1 MTMTTKPEIEDVA
14 LSSINVDGFTQTREF
29 MDHDVVK
36 DYQDAYQSGATLP
49 PVVLFEDGKTLWVGD
64 GFHRIEAAMGLG
76 LERIA
81 AEIHT
86 GGRVDALR
94 YALGANANHGLRR
107 TTGDLNQAVVMAWE
121 SREEL
126 GLGKNPSARLIAE
139 LVKVSPT
146 TAMKHL
152 RNATG
157 YDPDAVR
164 TGADGKEYPAASR
177 RSEEPRVQ
185 PSESRNGPAVVEM
198 DIEKDAEES
207 SEQEAHG
214 FVWNQFG
221 VCQNPFEVILTMPK
235 GTNALLTMARTP
247 SGMCVYGYDL
257 NINGVG
263 TGCGGCGAAP
273 SRGGKKFDTQLEA
286 AEAFLD
292 FAQGWFARSNHPMG
306 AKAAQALL
314 AAKAVEKHGVVEI
327 DMGEPEKPSKRK
339 KVDIYTVVAKVKCTL
354 RVCAV
359 SEAAA
364 KAAIE
369 AEGYKV
375 LLEHGAMSDVD
386 VWEWE
391 KASGFADED
400 GVLDLREWGSK
411 EWGAK

>member
-29 MDHDVVK
+29 MDHDVVHE
-36 DYQDAYQSGATLP
+36 YQDAYQSGAKLP

-76 LERIA
+76 LEKIA

-185 PSESRNGPAVVEM
+185 PSEARNGPAVVEM
-198 DIEKDAEES
+198 DLEKDAEES

-235 GTNALLTMARTP
+235 GTSALLTMARTP

-273 SRGGKKFDTQLEA
+273 SRGGKKFDTQLDA

-314 AAKAVEKHGVVEI
+314 AAKAVEKHGVVYI
-327 DMGEPEKPSKRK
+327 DMGEPEKAANGK
-339 KVDIYTVVAKVKCTL
+339 KMVYYKVVADLKCHMFI
-354 RVCAV
+354 CAD
-359 SEAAA
+359 SEDEAKEAIAADD
-364 KAAIE
+364 
-369 AEGYKV
+369 YRL
-375 LLEHGAMSDVD
+375 LLEKGDMFGVEISTWHKIKEHTDGAGVIDVR
-386 VWEWE
+386 
-391 KASGFADED
+391 KG
-400 GVLDLREWGSK
+400 
-411 EWGAK
+411 GAK

>member
-1 MTMTTKPEIEDVA
+1 MTTKPEIEDVA
-14 LSSINVDGFTQTREF
+14 LNSINVDGFTQTREF

-36 DYQDAYQSGATLP
+36 DYQDAYQSGTKLP

-76 LERIA
+76 LEKIS

-198 DIEKDAEES
+198 DLEKDAEES
-207 SEQEAHG
+207 MRHEMHG
-214 FVWNQFG
+214 FKWNDCGCCENPRRKG
-221 VCQNPFEVILTMPK
+221 VAFPKDIRAEAFCEVAIV
-235 GTNALLTMARTP
+235 P
-247 SGMCVYGYDL
+247 SGMFVFGYQ
-257 NINGVG
+257 INLQAGDFGGVG
-263 TGCGGCGAAP
+263 VPVSLTNT
-273 SRGGKKFDTQLEA
+273 KFRTELEA
-286 AEAFLD
+286 VEAFLD
-292 FAQGWFARSNHPMG
+292 V
-306 AKAAQALL
+306 AQAWFVKQGTALSVKVAKMLL
-314 AAKAVEKHGVVEI
+314 GAEATKDRWGDVEI
-327 DMGEPEKPSKRK
+327 VLETPAATPKRK

-375 LLEHGAMSDVD
+375 LLENGAMSDVD
-386 VWEWE
+386 IWEWE
-391 KASGFADED
+391 KASGFADEH

-411 EWGAK
+411 EWGAR

>member
-1 MTMTTKPEIEDVA
+1 
-14 LSSINVDGFTQTREF
+14 
-29 MDHDVVK
+29 VVHE
-36 DYQDAYQSGATLP
+36 YQDAYQSGAKLP

-76 LERIA
+76 LEKIA

-198 DIEKDAEES
+198 YHEKYANGPAVMEMNLANDDSKDA
-207 SEQEAHG
+207 EQEAHG
-214 FVWNQFG
+214 YIWNKYGVCLNPMIVEIPFDAYGIQKVEGRCFLAKTPAEMWVNGYEMRVAGGNGGKTSPASMVGPKYDDAYEALDNFLDDSVEFFRGKDQKASAFLMSLSVKVEYGTWYLSPNAEPQKEEKAKPAKGKKMVYYKVVADLKCHMFICADSEDEAKEAIAADDYRLLLEKGDMFG
-221 VCQNPFEVILTMPK
+221 VEISSWNKIKEHTDGAGVIDVRK
-235 GTNALLTMARTP
+235 G
-247 SGMCVYGYDL
+247 
-257 NINGVG
+257 
-263 TGCGGCGAAP
+263 
-273 SRGGKKFDTQLEA
+273 
-286 AEAFLD
+286 
-292 FAQGWFARSNHPMG
+292 G
-306 AKAAQALL
+306 AK
-314 AAKAVEKHGVVEI
+314 
-327 DMGEPEKPSKRK
+327 
-339 KVDIYTVVAKVKCTL
+339 
-354 RVCAV
+354 
-359 SEAAA
+359 
-364 KAAIE
+364 
-369 AEGYKV
+369 
-375 LLEHGAMSDVD
+375 
-386 VWEWE
+386 
-391 KASGFADED
+391 
-400 GVLDLREWGSK
+400 
-411 EWGAK
+411 